1 MRHLPHMQSLPFL
14 PREPNTVP
22 LRTSILGL
30 KVLEQYVFMIIAIVY
45 SQGEFWVNVPIPMFF
60 LRRIGLYRGQLL
72 IQERLPDHQ
81 LLIANSIANKT
92 EGDSLSKYM
101 L

>member
-1 MRHLPHMQSLPFL
+1 MRHFPHMQSLPFL

-60 LRRIGLYRGQLL
+60 
-72 IQERLPDHQ
+72 PTKDW
-81 LLIANSIANKT
+81 
-92 EGDSLSKYM
+92 SLSGPAIDTREAPGSSAPDC
-101 L
+101 